1 MTRKRARITDENNPL
16 TSTDEIL
23 AGFQQLS
30 QLTSQQ
36 VEMLSIEQPSNIT
49 SQQVESPVIKEIDD
63 IATQKAKKSTTEKV
77 GNITSQQVD
86 MSVVNQVSNLESQ
99 QVDKL
104 TTQKATFQ
112 LSQSVLEQ
120 LDRFHLELQ
129 LELGKKNTPYKE
141 VIVEEAISQLL
152 IQLADD
158 QQSII
163 QKLWERQQQRK

>member
-30 QLTSQQ
+30 QS
-36 VEMLSIEQPSNIT
+36 T
-49 SQQVESPVIKEIDD
+49 SQQVESPAIKEIDD
-63 IATQKAKKSTTEKV
+63 IATQKAKKSAIAKSD
-77 GNITSQQVD
+77 NIASQQVD

-99 QVDKL
+99 QVNKL

>member
-30 QLTSQQ
+30 QSTSQQ
-36 VEMLSIEQPSNIT
+36 AQSPAIT
-49 SQQVESPVIKEIDD
+49 EICNV
-63 IATQKAKKSTTEKV
+63 ATQKAKKSTIQKS

-86 MSVVNQVSNLESQ
+86 TSVVNQVSNLESQ
-99 QVDKL
+99 QVNKL

-152 IQLADD
+152 TQLADD
-158 QQSII
+158 QQFII

>member
-30 QLTSQQ
+30 QSTSQQ
-36 VEMLSIEQPSNIT
+36 AEMSDIKQPSNIT
-49 SQQVESPVIKEIDD
+49 SQQVESPAIKEIDD

-152 IQLADD
+152 TQLADD

-163 QKLWERQQQRK
+163 QRLWERQQQRK